1 MPIYNE
7 TWNENDYLYGSRL
20 NLKSLTKNH
29 LLKLKSLKFDFVEYK
44 VSEQIFFFFF
54 LFLFFPSFFRLLISI
69 I

>member
-44 VSEQIFFFFF
+44 VSYHFFFKNNKN
-54 LFLFFPSFFRLLISI
+54 SKISI
-69 I
+69 FLYIYAFT